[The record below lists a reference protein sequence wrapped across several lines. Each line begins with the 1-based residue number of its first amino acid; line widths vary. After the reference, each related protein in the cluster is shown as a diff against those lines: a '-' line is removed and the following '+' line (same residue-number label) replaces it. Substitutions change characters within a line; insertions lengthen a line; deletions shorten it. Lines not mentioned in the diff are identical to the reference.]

1 MSKYTELGDHEICLL
16 AQRYKLDVTDHSV
29 IAGGAANSSF
39 FLNANG
45 KEYVLTIADDKPV
58 EAVFNLVGLLDHL
71 IEYEFPTSRA
81 ISSFGGEKVTIFK
94 DKGVFVKE
102 YIPGSTGMYISK
114 KGLFSL
120 GLTLARL
127 HQIPAPDF
135 IPQTHTYGSAHFPN
149 AVGLKFDVEFEDW
162 LAQRGDNYLSERPMD
177 LPRGIIHADVFWDN
191 VIYLD
196 GEFQALID
204 FEDACNYFYVYD
216 LASALF
222 GTCVDAGK
230 LNLEKAS
237 QIIKGYEQIRVLT
250 EDERRALQ
258 LFSVYSGV
266 AISYWRYMKYNLHN
280 PIEENKNL
288 HKKTA
293 KIADGIQAIPADI
306 FSQIFV

>member
-1 MSKYTELGDHEICLL
+1 MAKYTELGDHEICLL
-16 AQRYKLDVTDHSV
+16 AQRYKLEVTDHSV

-39 FLNANG
+39 FLIANG

-81 ISSFGGEKVTIFK
+81 ISSLEGEKVTIFQ
-94 DKGVFVKE
+94 DKAVVLKE
-102 YIPGSTGMYISK
+102 YIPGSTVRYISK
-114 KGLFSL
+114 EGLFSL

-135 IPQTHTYGSAHFPN
+135 IPQTHTYGSTQFPN
-149 AVGLKFDVEFEDW
+149 AAGLNCDVEFEDW

-230 LNLEKAS
+230 LNLKKAS